1 MINFRG
7 RFFLNQNSNILVFG
21 SKIPRL
27 DWMKKICQL
36 GLSLVFLLRRIKEEA
51 RLWRPREL
59 PHPPQPLSF
68 YFEEAEVTRSKEPS
82 RNGSILLYIK
92 KNHIKSRENPTLK
105 ISKFFSRFSCF
116 FDLLIAHFAKKIT
129 S

>member
-1 MINFRG
+1 
-7 RFFLNQNSNILVFG
+7 
-21 SKIPRL
+21 
-27 DWMKKICQL
+27 MKKICQL

-92 KNHIKSRENPTLK
+92 KNHIKSRENPTEN
-105 ISKFFSRFSCF
+105 F
-116 FDLLIAHFAKKIT
+116 LLIFSSNESCQKSNNFHDSFQLKNFNLRVFPSLNFERKK
-129 S
+129 SVPDFD